1 MTKFV
6 VTAESD
12 VMDAEFGTN
21 DIDEAIEMY
30 EKFCEE
36 RTVIFYDVK
45 LYDGETGEVLAY
57 QTVVADP
64 SGFTTTRW
72 VAR

>member
-1 MTKFV
+1 MSKFV

-12 VMDAEFGTN
+12 VVDVEFGTN

-30 EKFCEE
+30 EQLCAE
-36 RTVIFYDVK
+36 RTVIYYSVN
-45 LYDGETGEVLAY
+45 LYDGETGELYAY